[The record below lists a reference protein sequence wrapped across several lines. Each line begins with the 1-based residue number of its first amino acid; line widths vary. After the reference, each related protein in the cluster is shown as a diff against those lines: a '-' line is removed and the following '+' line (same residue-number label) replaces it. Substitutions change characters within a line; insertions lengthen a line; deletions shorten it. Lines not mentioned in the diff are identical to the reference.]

1 MKRRRDI
8 DLVKV
13 RRGGRKKT
21 KQNKKNPPALAKN
34 TRTKKGVF
42 SDWPSFGKVCPEL
55 LSLMNIKGH
64 KMGKYYTEL
73 CMYEVMEIC
82 SRTLQFLCCLF
93 FLFFLNMIISA
104 NRPSFLLVM
113 RSLVLQ
119 TPARMWVL
127 MRWCLFCCTV
137 NYSIP
142 R

>member
-1 MKRRRDI
+1 
-8 DLVKV
+8 
-13 RRGGRKKT
+13 
-21 KQNKKNPPALAKN
+21 
-34 TRTKKGVF
+34 
-42 SDWPSFGKVCPEL
+42 
-55 LSLMNIKGH
+55 
-64 KMGKYYTEL
+64 
-73 CMYEVMEIC
+73 MYEVMEIC

>member
-1 MKRRRDI
+1 MKRRCDI

-13 RRGGRKKT
+13 NRGGGQKK
-21 KQNKKNPPALAKN
+21 QQKNPPASAKN

-55 LSLMNIKGH
+55 LSLMNIKGY

-93 FLFFLNMIISA
+93 FFF
-104 NRPSFLLVM
+104 F
-113 RSLVLQ
+113 
-119 TPARMWVL
+119 
-127 MRWCLFCCTV
+127 
-137 NYSIP
+137 
-142 R
+142 

>member
-21 KQNKKNPPALAKN
+21 KTKQKNPPALAKN

-64 KMGKYYTEL
+64 KMEKYYTEL

-93 FLFFLNMIISA
+93 FVFF
-104 NRPSFLLVM
+104 
-113 RSLVLQ
+113 
-119 TPARMWVL
+119 
-127 MRWCLFCCTV
+127 
-137 NYSIP
+137 
-142 R
+142 